1 MKSLKHL
8 GCAAILALSAA
19 GTAQAS
25 ILMNDWV
32 FNPAGT
38 GFAAGQ
44 EIGEYIDVNGNA
56 FIQLSRTV
64 GTSFTFREHAV
75 FNLVQADSNGQLF
88 PMKYPTGNITAT
100 LEAVGN
106 GSFGGT
112 FGFTSGTIRMYQNP
126 KPGQYGTTAGYYGAN
141 LGNQIAQFNVL
152 VGGGGNVNANGSPLN
167 NGQVTVH
174 AEATAGMLRQG
185 YFFNK
190 HGVDLSTVPLFS
202 FAFTNANTVGSP
214 GTTKVK
220 EIACEFS
227 GFTGN
232 GCKARTTYKNVDF
245 QHFFIGGNGQFK
257 LAEVPEPGSVALFG
271 IALAG
276 MGALRR
282 RAKAA

>member
-8 GCAAILALSAA
+8 GCAALFAMSAA

-44 EIGEYIDVNGNA
+44 EIGEYLDVNGNG
-56 FIQLSRTV
+56 FIQLTPAG

-88 PMKYPTGNITAT
+88 PMNYPTGNITAT
-100 LEAVGN
+100 LEAVGT
-106 GSFGGT
+106 GSFGGS
-112 FGFTSGTIRMYQNP
+112 FSFTSGTIRMYQNP
-126 KPGQYGTTAGYYGAN
+126 KAGQYGTTAGYYGAN

-167 NGQVTVH
+167 NGQVTVE
-174 AEATAGMLRQG
+174 AEAMAGMLRAG

-190 HGVDLSTVPLFS
+190 HGVDLSSVPVFS

-214 GTTKVK
+214 STTKVK

-232 GCKARTTYKNVDF
+232 GCKPRTTYKNVDF
-245 QHFFIGGNGQFK
+245 QHFFIGANGQFK